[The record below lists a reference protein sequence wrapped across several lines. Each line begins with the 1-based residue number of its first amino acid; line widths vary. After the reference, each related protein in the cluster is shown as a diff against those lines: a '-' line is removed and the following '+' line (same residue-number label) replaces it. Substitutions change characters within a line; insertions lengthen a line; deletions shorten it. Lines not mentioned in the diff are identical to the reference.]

1 MVVCLS
7 WKQQLSTKEYIMTSV
22 KFKYDDLM
30 NPAIQ
35 ALKSLGGSGTNEEI
49 NTKVAEL
56 VKIPSEQLE
65 ILHNPEKGGM
75 TEIEY
80 RLMWTRTYLKIYGII
95 ENSTRGV
102 WALTEKGSTV
112 AKVDEK
118 DVVRIVREQ
127 MKKNKQ
133 ESSSDDDEPNRKV
146 ELQGELLDVILRM
159 SPSAFERLIQR
170 ILRESGS
177 VQVEVTGQSGD
188 GGIDGHGILRLVGLL
203 SFHVIFQ
210 AKRWKG
216 AVGAAH
222 VRDFRGAMVGRA
234 DKGLLI
240 TTGAF
245 TKDAI
250 KESTRDGAPA
260 IDLVDGDQLV
270 EKLKQLSLGV
280 STKRIEAEQVTVD
293 QNWFLSL

>member
-1 MVVCLS
+1 
-7 WKQQLSTKEYIMTSV
+7 MTSL
-22 KFKYDDLM
+22 KFQYDDLM
-30 NPAIQ
+30 NPVLQ
-35 ALKSLGGSGTNEEI
+35 ALKALGGSGTNEEI
-49 NTKVAEL
+49 NDKVAEI

-80 RLMWTRTYLKIYGII
+80 RLMWTRTYLKFFGVI

-102 WALTEKGSTV
+102 WAINEKGSKID
-112 AKVDEK
+112 KVDEK
-118 DVVRIVREQ
+118 EVVRVVRDL
-127 MKKNKQ
+127 MKKNKK
-133 ESSSDDDEPNRKV
+133 ETTENDEEPNNKV
-146 ELQGELLDVILRM
+146 QWQEELLDVILKM
-159 SPSAFERLIQR
+159 SPAAFERLIQR
-170 ILRESGS
+170 LLRESGF

-188 GGIDGHGILRLVGLL
+188 GGIDGHGILRLGGLL

-216 AVGAAH
+216 AVGSSQ

-250 KESTRDGAPA
+250 KEATRDGAPA

-270 EKLKQLSLGV
+270 DKLKQLSLGV
-280 STKRIEAEQVTVD
+280 QTKQIVNEQVIVD
-293 QNWFLSL
+293 QEWFSHI